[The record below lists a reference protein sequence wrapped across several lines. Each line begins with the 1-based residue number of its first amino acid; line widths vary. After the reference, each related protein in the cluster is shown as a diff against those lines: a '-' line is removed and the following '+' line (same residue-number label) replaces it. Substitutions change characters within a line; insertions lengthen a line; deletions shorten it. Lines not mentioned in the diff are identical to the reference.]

1 MPEPNRCLKCG
12 TPLPASVQ
20 AGECTECRHQTG
32 LHDSVDVRSD
42 DTRFPMSRLNLLA
55 VPLWLLGVVLLYI
68 CSWPAYESMIP
79 EDRKVVS
86 ISEDGRYLVTVRS
99 PARLVR
105 KFSGRIESQGHHPPQ
120 GPIEI
125 WDARG
130 GAMIQSINCGTD
142 IVGAVHLMDHGNLVV
157 ASFHD
162 GAGRNSYISTWNK
175 GTTQTMISRIPG
187 TLHSC
192 ADVDGTTI
200 AVVMENFSG
209 AKLIDLRSGKE
220 LSQFASGQFQMTAL
234 SSDGSRVVTV
244 ERGIEDGYQIRVLET
259 GTGNQIGSFLEPNYP
274 KAFTLS
280 PDQETLWIVVADD
293 ANYEVSLHGW
303 DIESQ
308 QRHTSITPSYKSQSH
323 AILRSAYNLTSLT
336 PSFLKVTSSGHFPAL
351 IRLNEESID
360 VVDARADGDL
370 FTDDGLLQVSMEY
383 DPAGKELLIVR
394 RMVDRGE
401 VFRLPTSGLVQGLSP
416 DMRYVA
422 VQDHQTNG
430 LSGRRQRISGLLHT
444 PPQATGHSA
453 REIHAVDLR
462 DGTLRLVGVVPRQRF
477 KHFVRDGFIDG
488 GERILINNYI
498 WKFPGRRPWAT
509 VLLLPLLVVAVTVW
523 AVKRWCSRKLHRPAN

>member
-1 MPEPNRCLKCG
+1 M
-12 TPLPASVQ
+12 PASTP
-20 AGECTECRHQTG
+20 AGECSECRLPSG
-32 LHDSVDVRSD
+32 NHDSADHQRHDKKFRIRRLHVLADV
-42 DTRFPMSRLNLLA
+42 M
-55 VPLWLLGVVLLYI
+55 WLLGVLLLYI
-68 CSWPAYESMIP
+68 CSWPACEFMIP

-86 ISEDGRYLVTVRS
+86 ISEDGRYLATVRS
-99 PARLVR
+99 PAKLV
-105 KFSGRIESQGHHPPQ
+105 KTFSGRVEHKGDQPPQ

-157 ASFHD
+157 VSFHD
-162 GAGRNSYISTWNK
+162 GTGRNSYISTWNK
-175 GTTQTMISRIPG
+175 GTTQTTISRIRG

-293 ANYEVSLHGW
+293 ANFEVSLHGW

-308 QRHTSITPSYKSQSH
+308 QRHTSITPAYKSQSH
-323 AILRSAYNLTSLT
+323 AILRSAYNLTFLT
-336 PSFLKVTSSGHFPAL
+336 PSFLQVTAAGHYPAL
-351 IRLNEESID
+351 IQVHEESIEI
-360 VVDARADGDL
+360 VDADTSGDL
-370 FTDDGLLQVSMEY
+370 FTDDGSLQVSMEY
-383 DPAGKELLIVR
+383 DPAGNELLIVR
-394 RMVDRGE
+394 RMVERGE
-401 VFRLPTSGLVQGLSP
+401 VFRLATSGLLLGLSP

-422 VQDHQTNG
+422 IPKLQTNG
-430 LSGRRQRISGLLHT
+430 LSAFRERLSGLLQSPPQHT
-444 PPQATGHSA
+444 PRSA

-462 DGTLRLVGVVPRQRF
+462 DGTSRLVGVMPRHRF
-477 KHFVRDGFIDG
+477 KHFVSDGFIDG
-488 GERILINNYI
+488 GKRILINNYI
-498 WKFPGRRPWAT
+498 WEFPGHRPWAMI
-509 VLLLPLLVVAVTVW
+509 LLLPSLLVVAMVW
-523 AVKRWCSRKLHRPAN
+523 TVKRWRHAEP